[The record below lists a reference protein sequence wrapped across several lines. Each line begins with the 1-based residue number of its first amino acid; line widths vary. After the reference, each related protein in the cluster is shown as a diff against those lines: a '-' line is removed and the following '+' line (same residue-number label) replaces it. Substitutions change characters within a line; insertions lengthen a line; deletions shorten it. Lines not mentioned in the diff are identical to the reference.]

1 MVGGTEIAKIGRGV
15 VVFLAVQK
23 GDDEADS
30 DYMARKISCLRIFPS
45 QDGNKESDRSVLE
58 VGAEICLVP
67 QFTLVGD
74 VRKGNRPS
82 YTDAEKPENA
92 RKLFS
97 KVLETLE
104 GTGHIVVS
112 GSFREHM
119 HVEIINDGPYTILL
133 DSKKKF

>member
-30 DYMARKISCLRIFPS
+30 DYMARKISGLRIFPS